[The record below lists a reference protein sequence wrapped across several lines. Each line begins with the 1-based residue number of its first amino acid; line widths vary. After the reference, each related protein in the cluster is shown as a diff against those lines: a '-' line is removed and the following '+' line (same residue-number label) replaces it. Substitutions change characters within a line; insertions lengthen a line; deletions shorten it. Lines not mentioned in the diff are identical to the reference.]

1 MTTTGG
7 DDINLAPENNHDD
20 DTVGGDNVD
29 IDGHDDGSGDTTA
42 QANVIPAQGGGGNGP
57 TNFNLRVEQNKIPE
71 FFGAKSKDTIS
82 AADFIRRLEDLA
94 KTNRWTDAQTYH
106 HFANSLRNPARE
118 WLSSIVDWNT
128 DENVRLVWSDFKDLF
143 KQEYAV
149 QTNDKLILEGLSN
162 LAMKPNETTNELL
175 TRITRTTRVIRE
187 NFDDYDAKIPYPHN
201 DVNGGISN
209 NAFRR
214 FLRQYDAMW
223 INFFKMNL
231 FKAALT
237 PELRSV
243 VAQQEQETITIKRMY
258 QVATTAQR
266 ELKGKSPTLVNEL
279 REEENPNEEENDDV
293 AAFNQRGAR
302 PKNNQTG
309 GQNRGNFNSGRGGY
323 QSGFNRGSNAG
334 YGNNGNRNGKYCY
347 FCKIQ
352 GHRQEEC
359 RKRMRENKPC
369 RDAQGR
375 SYWPKVHNMEENEAK
390 SVNSINHEEE
400 TPLNQ
405 FHIAGLQTSNRDT
418 NTRTAALP
426 PQFPG
431 FQ

>member
-7 DDINLAPENNHDD
+7 DDINLALENDHDV

-29 IDGHDDGSGDTTA
+29 LDGHDDGSGDTTA

-118 WLSSIVDWNT
+118 WLSSIVDWNM

-149 QTNDKLILEGLSN
+149 QTKDKLIREGLSN
-162 LAMKPNETTNELL
+162 LAMKSNETTNELL

-187 NFDDYDAKIPYPHN
+187 SFDEYDAKIPNPHN
-201 DVNGGISN
+201 NINGGISN
-209 NAFRR
+209 AAFRR

-243 VAQQEQETITIKRMY
+243 VALQEQETITIKRMY
-258 QVATTAQR
+258 QVVTTAQR
-266 ELKGKSPTLVNEL
+266 ELKGKGPALVNEV
-279 REEENPNEEENDDV
+279 REEEPTAESETDDV
-293 AAFNQRGAR
+293 AAFN
-302 PKNNQTG
+302 
-309 GQNRGNFNSGRGGY
+309 
-323 QSGFNRGSNAG
+323 
-334 YGNNGNRNGKYCY
+334 
-347 FCKIQ
+347 
-352 GHRQEEC
+352 
-359 RKRMRENKPC
+359 
-369 RDAQGR
+369 
-375 SYWPKVHNMEENEAK
+375 
-390 SVNSINHEEE
+390 
-400 TPLNQ
+400 
-405 FHIAGLQTSNRDT
+405 
-418 NTRTAALP
+418 
-426 PQFPG
+426 
-431 FQ
+431 

>member
-1 MTTTGG
+1 MAATNTGT
-7 DDINLAPENNHDD
+7 DNIDIAPENADFEAVDVDTNDD
-20 DTVGGDNVD
+20 DTGDATGQGN
-29 IDGHDDGSGDTTA
+29 
-42 QANVIPAQGGGGNGP
+42 IPAAPAAAGANAP
-57 TNFNLRVEQNKIPE
+57 ASFNLRVEQNKIPE

-82 AADFIRRLEDLA
+82 AADYIRRLEDLA

-128 DENVRLVWSDFKDLF
+128 DENARLVWSDFKEPF

-149 QTNDKLILEGLSN
+149 QTNDKLILDGLSN

-187 NFDDYDAKIPYPHN
+187 SFDEYDAKIPYPHN

-209 NAFRR
+209 AAFRR

-223 INFFKMNL
+223 VNFFKMNL

-243 VAQQEQETITIKRMY
+243 VAQQEQDTITIKKMY

-266 ELKGKSPTLVNEL
+266 ELKGKGPALVNEV
-279 REEENPNEEENDDV
+279 REEEPMAESETDDV
-293 AAFNQRGAR
+293 AAFNRRGAR
-302 PKNNQTG
+302 PRSNQAG
-309 GQNRGNFNSGRGGY
+309 GSSRGTYNSGRGGY
-323 QSGFNRGSNAG
+323 QTSYGRGSNNSG
-334 YGNNGNRNGKYCY
+334 SGNNNNRNGKYCY
-347 FCKIQ
+347 FCKLQ

-359 RKRMRENKPC
+359 RKRMKENKPC

-375 SYWPKVHNMEENEAK
+375 YYWPKIYVMDDNDAK
-390 SVNSINHEEE
+390 TVSSIDHEEE
-400 TPLNQ
+400 TRQ
-405 FHIAGLQTSNRDT
+405 HSSHIAEISNAHSSP
-418 NTRTAALP
+418 NTRTAALSP
-426 PQFPG
+426 DYSG